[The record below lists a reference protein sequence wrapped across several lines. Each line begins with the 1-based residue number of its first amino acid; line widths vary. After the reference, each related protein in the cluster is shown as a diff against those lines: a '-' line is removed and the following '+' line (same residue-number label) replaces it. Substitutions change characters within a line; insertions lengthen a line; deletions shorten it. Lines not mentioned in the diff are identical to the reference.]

1 MPQFIKTNLSQSL
14 EIVEEKE
21 NYMKLNYLM
30 DELTTNGSSEVDKAE
45 TDRIVI
51 TVQDK
56 LKEFFDRVRSAGIE
70 FDIKPESERYKMLD
84 DEMEIYTGNVVVQLK
99 SDASA
104 NFADVVPEEIEAEE
118 GESEED
124 DDGKEIVVD
133 ADDLDELSLD
143 EEEREEEESE
153 EESED
158 EEEPEERPIEEIA
171 PRPAA
176 EINGIPLMQAEIP
189 LAPLDTAK
197 LTKVEINKSD
207 FDHLKFTMKPELMLK
222 LVLSSEDMMKLS
234 PDDIVLEIKA
244 FTGKE
249 LRDTITGDKLFQLA
263 EALEKIDGIPR
274 KMEAL
279 VTNSEIYIVIN
290 LVKKD
295 GK

>member
-1 MPQFIKTNLSQSL
+1 MNMPQFIKTNLSQSL
-14 EIVEEKE
+14 KIVEEKE

-30 DELTTNGSSEVDKAE
+30 DELTANGSSEVEKAE

-56 LKEFFDRVRSAGIE
+56 LKDFFDRVRSAGIE

-99 SDASA
+99 SDAST

-143 EEEREEEESE
+143 EEEGEE

-176 EINGIPLMQAEIP
+176 EINGIPLMQASEIP
-189 LAPLDTAK
+189 FTPLDTTK
-197 LTKVEINKSD
+197 LIKDEITKSD
-207 FDHLKFTMKPELMLK
+207 FDHLKFTMKPELMLQRA
-222 LVLSSEDMMKLS
+222 LSPEDMMKLS

-244 FTGKE
+244 FTRKE
-249 LRDTITGDKLFQLA
+249 LCDTITGDNLFQLA

>member
-14 EIVEEKE
+14 KIVEEKE

-30 DELTTNGSSEVDKAE
+30 DELTANGSSEVEKAE

-56 LKEFFDRVRSAGIE
+56 LKDFFDRVRSAGIE

-99 SDASA
+99 SDAST

-143 EEEREEEESE
+143 EEEGEE

-176 EINGIPLMQAEIP
+176 EINGIPLMQASEIP
-189 LAPLDTAK
+189 FTPLDTTK
-197 LTKVEINKSD
+197 LIKDEITKSD
-207 FDHLKFTMKPELMLK
+207 FDHLKFTMKPELMLQRA
-222 LVLSSEDMMKLS
+222 LSPEDMMKLS

-244 FTGKE
+244 FTRKE
-249 LRDTITGDKLFQLA
+249 LCDTITGDNLFQLA